1 MIKKPQMTQ
10 TKNTN
15 YLKTTLGILF
25 LGSLGLNAQANE
37 LHLLALSQSAD
48 ATDKLPATTYKPLAI
63 LWVHE
68 FAKGASGPVFQWTA
82 GYIASPNQEASY
94 YIPSNSPWGG
104 ASGRFQPSA
113 AFVGGFRMQ
122 SRGAFRIG
130 VGLDVRAGTE
140 KESGN
145 AGDVGSIQSKIK
157 FRPWLIAQIRY
168 APSSGGMTPV
178 TGLQYGVSGSDAP
191 APHKEFGFFVGLR
204 F

>member
-10 TKNTN
+10 MKKIN
-15 YLKTTLGILF
+15 YVKTILGILF
-25 LGSLGLNAQANE
+25 LGSLELNAQANE
-37 LHLLALSQSAD
+37 LHLLVLSQSAD

-63 LWVHE
+63 FWVHE

-82 GYIASPNQEASY
+82 GYIASPNQEAAY
-94 YIPSNSPWGG
+94 YIPSGSPWGG

-122 SRGAFRIG
+122 SHGAIRFG
-130 VGLDVRAGTE
+130 VGLDLRAGTE
-140 KESGN
+140 KESGSW
-145 AGDVGSIQSKIK
+145 GDVGSIQSKIK
-157 FRPWLIAQIRY
+157 FRPWLIAQVRY
-168 APSSGGMTPV
+168 TPSIGKMTPL

-191 APHKEFGFFVGLR
+191 APNKEFGFFAGLR